1 MTRYLEDGWIKSE
14 YIFYKSILTQW
25 SVGFTK
31 PMINNEILAGWFP
44 TLLSSEMGIM
54 GSSPALGKQFSFHF
68 YFIIGILQ
76 FTCNFLSADLYCF

>member
-14 YIFYKSILTQW
+14 YIFYKSIITQW

-31 PMINNEILAGWFP
+31 PMINNEILVDSP

-68 YFIIGILQ
+68 YFIIRILQ
-76 FTCNFLSADLYCF
+76 FTCNFLSADLYYF